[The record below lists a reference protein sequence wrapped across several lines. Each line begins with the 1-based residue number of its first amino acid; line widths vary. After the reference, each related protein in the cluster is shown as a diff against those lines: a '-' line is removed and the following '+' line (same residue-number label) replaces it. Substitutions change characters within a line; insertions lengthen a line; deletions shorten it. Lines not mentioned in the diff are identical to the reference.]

1 VGVVGDLAV
10 GSELT
15 LAVGA
20 FVPLRDGRIRVGG
33 ELLMSTGLES
43 LAGQSRQEN
52 STFFSAKNTPLE
64 WMAEGRMDL
73 DDKKQLWAGGSFGT
87 RLDTAYG
94 APDFRLLAVV
104 GYRLP
109 IEDSDTTAPER
120 RMKLIRDRLAREG
133 GDVDHDGVPDD
144 IDLCPTAP
152 EDHAEPDT
160 SDGCPKPADR
170 DNDGIPDDAD
180 KCPDVTE
187 DKDGIQD
194 MDGCPET
201 DFDDDGVPDITDACP
216 REPGSPAPDP
226 KVNGCP
232 QFIKRVTGSSEIQIM
247 KQIQFDTGKASI
259 KQGSFGILDEI
270 AKLLKANPD
279 IKHLSIE
286 GHTDNR
292 GAVEMNNKL
301 SQDRADSVM
310 KYLSSH
316 GVEEGKLDAH
326 GYGPARP
333 LETNETEEGRQKNRR
348 VEFHI
353 TQ

>member
-1 VGVVGDLAV
+1 MTASPMTSISVRRRRKITPSQTPAMVVPRPLIATTT
-10 GSELT
+10 GSPTT
-15 LAVGA
+15 LIN
-20 FVPLRDGRIRVGG
+20 VP
-33 ELLMSTGLES
+33 MS
-43 LAGQSRQEN
+43 
-52 STFFSAKNTPLE
+52 
-64 WMAEGRMDL
+64 
-73 DDKKQLWAGGSFGT
+73 
-87 RLDTAYG
+87 
-94 APDFRLLAVV
+94 
-104 GYRLP
+104 
-109 IEDSDTTAPER
+109 
-120 RMKLIRDRLAREG
+120 
-133 GDVDHDGVPDD
+133 
-144 IDLCPTAP
+144 
-152 EDHAEPDT
+152 
-160 SDGCPKPADR
+160 PK
-170 DNDGIPDDAD
+170 
-180 KCPDVTE
+180 T
-187 DKDGIQD
+187 DGIQD

-201 DFDDDGVPDITDACP
+201 DFDDDGIPDVTDACP

-292 GAVEMNNKL
+292 GAVEMNDKL
-301 SQDRADSVM
+301 SQERADSVM

-333 LETNETEEGRQKNRR
+333 IETNDTEEGRQKESTRR
-348 VEFHI
+348 VPHYAVISPRE
-353 TQ
+353 